1 MNGKSAPQPEQQVHM
16 DFASEDAALRMKIWG
31 RSGLVMEFKYRYY
44 QSESIDGELISL
56 KS

>member
-1 MNGKSAPQPEQQVHM
+1 MQ
-16 DFASEDAALRMKIWG
+16 G

-56 KS
+56 NQLKQNLVLKYYLGAGKSIVISEL